1 MTIKEEN
8 QDKIH
13 SLEAK
18 IEELTQELQAKDKQL
33 EETKKLLQQREKL
46 VSLGEMAASIF
57 HDLRNYLSSIHD
69 NAGVNL
75 IRCQYLKKMF
85 SEARECLG
93 EERGAEI
100 FTYNLE
106 EGDILSNLKESL
118 VDTENE
124 VKQILRIT
132 EDINIYLYNQQGQKL
147 PQQKPN
153 LVETNIN
160 DIVAECLNLACQ
172 AGELKKQQKGR
183 EKIKINLE
191 TDYDR
196 VIDKFSLPVE
206 EIKRILINLIDN
218 AYYAVYEK
226 KKEKDYLPTILVK
239 TELEDDKIK
248 IIIRDNGT
256 GIPLSIKRKFV
267 KPFFTT
273 KPLGEGTGLGLN
285 IVTKLIGKIQGR
297 MKINSEEN
305 EYTQISL
312 SIPIHRDN

>member
-1 MTIKEEN
+1 MNINQEN
-8 QDKIH
+8 QDKIQ

-18 IEELTQELQAKDKQL
+18 VEQLTQELQAKDARL
-33 EETKKLLQQREKL
+33 EETKKLLCQREKL
-46 VSLGEMAASIF
+46 FSLGEMAASIF
-57 HDLRNYLSSIHD
+57 HDFKNYLSSIHD

-75 IRCQYLKKMF
+75 IRCQYLEKMF

-106 EGDILSNLKESL
+106 EGDILLNLKESL

-153 LVETNIN
+153 LLKTNIN
-160 DIVAECLNLACQ
+160 DIVAECLDLACQ
-172 AGELKKQQKGR
+172 AGELKKQQKGQ

-191 TDYDR
+191 TDYDGA
-196 VIDKFSLPVE
+196 INKFSLPVK

-226 KKEKDYLPTILVK
+226 KEKKDYLPTILVK
-239 TELEDDKIK
+239 TELGEQEIK

-256 GIPLSIKRKFV
+256 GIPLSIKRKFAQ
-267 KPFFTT
+267 PFFTT

-285 IVTKLIGKIQGR
+285 IVTKLLEKIQGYLSQMITR
-297 MKINSEEN
+297 
-305 EYTQISL
+305 TPQLFGFIS
-312 SIPIHRDN
+312 PFF